1 MLSPYYSHS
10 WFALLR
16 CWGYNFDDFL
26 LSHADMN
33 TQQVW
38 QAVLGELELSIS
50 KANFTTWFKGTFILE
65 LDEKSAVIGVPN
77 AFTKSWLEKKY
88 TSDILSALRNI
99 TNNQVLRT
107 IAYKVESIKKAQ
119 TKLVDAVRAP
129 EEAEGVV
136 ASPKAPAQ
144 LPQRTQEPAT
154 VTAYGIN
161 SKYTFS
167 NFVVGKGNELAKA
180 ASAAVAQGPGQTYNP
195 LFIYGGAG
203 LGKTHLLQAIGNEI
217 ILREPNR
224 RVLYITF
231 EKFTNDFINAVTTG
245 KAAKFK
251 DLYRSVDVLLIDDI
265 QFITGKEQTQEEFF
279 HTFNHLHQG
288 NKQIVLSADRP
299 PKSIVGLENRLLT
312 RFEWG
317 MIADISQPDLE
328 TRIAILRNKIN
339 EKGYE
344 LTPEVVQYLASNI
357 QSNIREL
364 EGALNRIIA
373 YHQLNALTPN
383 LENVKKIIS
392 GLTSNMQKRSLTP
405 KEIIQT
411 VSAFYDIPITDI
423 VGKCREKRLVTP
435 RQIIMFLMREEMK
448 CSFPTIGQ
456 ELGGRDH
463 TTAMHAVTKVRT
475 DYEGDEKTRREIEQI
490 KQRLYNL

>member
-1 MLSPYYSHS
+1 
-10 WFALLR
+10 
-16 CWGYNFDDFL
+16 
-26 LSHADMN
+26 MN

-50 KANFTTWFKGTFILE
+50 KANFTTWFRGTFILE
-65 LDEKSAVIGVPN
+65 LDDKGIVIGVPN

-88 TSDILSALRNI
+88 SGDILGALRNI
-99 TNNQVLRT
+99 TNNQQLRS
-107 IAYKVESIKKAQ
+107 ILYRVESIKKAQ
-119 TKLVDAVRAP
+119 TKSVDAVSAP
-129 EEAEGVV
+129 QESAEQ
-136 ASPKAPAQ
+136 APAAAPAPIQ
-144 LPQRTQEPAT
+144 PITRVADQAT

-161 SKYTFS
+161 SKYTFTT
-167 NFVVGKGNELAKA
+167 FVVGKGNELARA
-180 ASAAVAQGPGQTYNP
+180 AATAVSTHPGQTYNP

-203 LGKTHLLQAIGNEI
+203 LGKTHLLQAIGNDI
-217 ILREPNR
+217 VAKDPSK
-224 RVLYITF
+224 RVLYVTF

-245 KAAKFK
+245 AAKKFK

-279 HTFNHLHQG
+279 HTFNHLHQS

-299 PKSIVGLENRLLT
+299 PKSIVGLEDRLKT
-312 RFEWG
+312 RMEWG

-328 TRIAILRNKIN
+328 TRMAILKCKLN
-339 EKGYE
+339 EKCYDLGGD
-344 LTPEVVQYLASNI
+344 VVQYLATNI

-373 YHQLNALTPN
+373 YHQLNGLTPS
-383 LENVKKIIS
+383 LDNVKRIIS
-392 GLTSNMQKRSLTP
+392 GLTVNMQKRSLTP

-411 VSAFYDIPITDI
+411 VSGYYDVAVSDI
-423 VGKCREKRLVTP
+423 VGKCREKRLVIP
-435 RQIIMFLMREEMK
+435 RQIIMFLMREEIK
-448 CSFPTIGQ
+448 SSFPTIGQ

-463 TTAMHAVTKVRT
+463 TTAMHAVTKVRG
-475 DYEGDEKTRREIEQI
+475 DYDSDERMKREIDQI

>member
-1 MLSPYYSHS
+1 
-10 WFALLR
+10 
-16 CWGYNFDDFL
+16 
-26 LSHADMN
+26 MN

-50 KANFTTWFKGTFILE
+50 KANFTTWFKGTFIYE
-65 LDEKSAVIGVPN
+65 LDDKSVVIGVPN

-88 TSDILSALRNI
+88 SSDILHALRNVTGNQSIRAI
-99 TNNQVLRT
+99 T
-107 IAYKVESIKKAQ
+107 YKVESIKRAQ
-119 TKLVDAVRAP
+119 PKTVDAVHAP
-129 EEAEGVV
+129 EEATTSET
-136 ASPKAPAQ
+136 PKQPPQAP
-144 LPQRTQEPAT
+144 LTPKEPIT
-154 VTAYGIN
+154 ITAYGIN
-161 SKYTFS
+161 SKYTFQ

-180 ASAAVAQGPGQTYNP
+180 ASVAVSGSPGQTYNP

-217 ILREPNR
+217 VARDVNK
-224 RVLYITF
+224 RVLYVTF

-245 KAAKFK
+245 GGKKFK
-251 DLYRSVDVLLIDDI
+251 DLYRTVDVLLIDDI

-279 HTFNHLHQG
+279 HTFNHLHQS

-299 PKSIVGLENRLLT
+299 PKSITGLESRLLT

-328 TRIAILRNKIN
+328 TRIAILRNKMR
-339 EKGYE
+339 ERGYD
-344 LTPEVVQYLASNI
+344 LAPEVIQYLASNI

-392 GLTSNMQKRSLTP
+392 GLTSNMQKKAVTP
-405 KEIIQT
+405 KEIIQI
-411 VSAFYDIPITDI
+411 VSSYYDVQIADI

-463 TTAMHAVTKVRT
+463 TTAMHAVTKVRA
-475 DYEGDEKTRREIEQI
+475 DYDGDEKTRREIEQI
-490 KQRLYNL
+490 KQRLYNM